1 MPCEFVA
8 LIVAF
13 ASLFSKPV
21 FQPPQRGPSQVLM
34 LWAKWKTLSGSYVRL
49 TPINRGRFSA

>member
-13 ASLFSKPV
+13 ASLFSRRSYNP
-21 FQPPQRGPSQVLM
+21 
-34 LWAKWKTLSGSYVRL
+34 LSADLLRS
-49 TPINRGRFSA
+49 